1 MFGFK
6 LLKKK
11 KKKKK
16 TGGMAW
22 SDDGK
27 FVKIEQR
34 PQDRPS
40 LWRWIKSSINKL
52 IDVRRRYPASIG
64 KKIISAKKCV

>member
-1 MFGFK
+1 MAA
-6 LLKKK
+6 
-11 KKKKK
+11 
-16 TGGMAW
+16 TMAW

-40 LWRWIKSSINKL
+40 LWHWIRTSIKAL
-52 IDVRRRYPASIG
+52 FD
-64 KKIISAKKCV
+64 